1 MTVIN
6 TNTAS
11 LTAQY
16 HLSQVNKE
24 MEQAMERL
32 SSGQRVNSASDDAAG
47 LAIASKMD
55 AQIRGLTTAIRNAND
70 GISLAN
76 TAEGAMAE
84 VENMLQRMR
93 EIAVQSANGTYSST
107 DRANLDAEVQQ
118 LKAEIDRVV
127 DTTRF
132 NDVKLLDG
140 SYSGSLQ
147 IGAKGGETMSLAVAN
162 MATTSLGTSSSG
174 VTSLNAVEASATG
187 TAATENVVNLTF
199 NGNDSYSMTITLNNA
214 TEAADA
220 GATPVTA
227 VDQEISISNI
237 AMAGN
242 DATAIA
248 DAINLAIAGNATA
261 QNGGLN
267 LSGILS
273 AKAQGSMVTLTNKQ
287 GTEIDIT
294 SFSSTGA
301 GTMTV
306 NPVTN
311 TSAPSVTLDETNALT
326 GLENENSSAA
336 SNTTAALQLQEGK
349 AFQFRVNGTLIKV
362 DDTAAGRAASSS
374 GDLAGVKADAIAD
387 IKAAIEATSGAG
399 TATVTDTNSSAGNYI
414 TLNMTDT
421 SGNDIEITGFQKL
434 STSQVPNG
442 FITVN
447 ADVSGTTT
455 HTIDHDGYMST
466 DPTQASQTAINIDG
480 GKTGRITFSDQNL
493 KYTFALDVDADGT
506 VDADESFE
514 IDGLTKDF
522 SAELTRVANEISAQ
536 GGINV
541 TATNKSGVLEIVN
554 NNASGTGIVLDNTAQ
569 LSAPGVAA
577 VAEGTAY
584 FKPAVA
590 DANGMAND
598 TDTVNLVTGSNVSG
612 TNGTVATPSQM
623 SLTFSADDRYTFAID
638 KDGGS
643 TADATITA
651 DVTNGDL
658 GAVVNVINS
667 HSASTGITASVSGNA
682 VILEKADGTGFE
694 LHSFSSDSNGQIHA
708 ANAAGQGG
716 AALMQNA
723 TGGTSATIGAT
734 GAAVETEMTLTF
746 TEADTYS
753 FKITDGTSTATVRAT
768 EVQADDAAGT
778 ADNATDTNPEAEGI
792 KAEID
797 SALSAANMSHISVSI
812 TDDVITL
819 KNTLGGEMTVTNFKS
834 DGTGQMVVQPKT
846 GQGVGKI
853 LDDNGIAGSSS
864 AVSSLDVLS
873 STNSQTAIS
882 TIDRALENVASER
895 SKLGAAVNR
904 LDHTINNLSNVST
917 NTAAAKSRIVDA
929 DFAAETSNLTKNQIL
944 SQAATSMLAQANQ
957 SKQGIL
963 ALLQG

>member
-187 TAATENVVNLTF
+187 TAAVENVVNLTF

-214 TEAADA
+214 TQAADA
-220 GATPVTA
+220 ANTTTI
-227 VDQEISISNI
+227 DQEISISNI

-248 DAINLAIAGNATA
+248 DAINLAIAGNAAA
-261 QNGGLN
+261 QGGGVD

-301 GTMTV
+301 GTMNV

-311 TSAPSVTLDETNALT
+311 TSAPSVTLDETTALT
-326 GLENENSSAA
+326 GLANSNSSAA
-336 SNTTAALQLQEGK
+336 SNTTAALQLEEGK
-349 AFQFRVNGTLIKV
+349 SFQFRVNGTLVKV
-362 DDTAAGRAASSS
+362 DSTAAGLAAAT
-374 GDLAGVKADAIAD
+374 GGNLAGVISDAQAD

-399 TATVTDTNSSAGNYI
+399 KATVTNTNSNTGNAI
-414 TLNMTDT
+414 MLNMTDA

-434 STSQVPNG
+434 STSEVPDG

-447 ADVSGTTT
+447 MDVSGNTTYT
-455 HTIDHDGYMST
+455 VDNGEFFTETAATGGTALDID
-466 DPTQASQTAINIDG
+466 A
-480 GKTGRITFSDQNL
+480 GKTGRISFSNQNL
-493 KYTFALDVDADGT
+493 SYTLKLDADGDST
-506 VDADESFE
+506 FESYT
-514 IDGLTKDF
+514 IDGATKDF
-522 SAELTRVANEISAQ
+522 NTELTRVANEISAK
-536 GGINV
+536 GGV
-541 TATNKSGVLEIVN
+541 TLTATNKSGVLEIVN
-554 NNASGTGIVLDNTAQ
+554 NHASDAIAFEDAALV
-569 LSAPGVAA
+569 APGVSA

-584 FKPAVA
+584 FKPAVSGDNNLA
-590 DANGMAND
+590 DDADKVEM
-598 TDTVNLVTGSNVSG
+598 LTGSNVSG

-682 VILEKADGTGFE
+682 VIMEKADGTGFE
-694 LHSFSSDSNGQIHA
+694 LHSFSSESNGQIHA

-746 TEADTYS
+746 SEADTYS

>member
-187 TAATENVVNLTF
+187 TAAVENVVNLTF

-214 TEAADA
+214 TQAADA
-220 GATPVTA
+220 ANTTTI
-227 VDQEISISNI
+227 DQEISISNI

-248 DAINLAIAGNATA
+248 DAINLAIAGNAAA
-261 QNGGLN
+261 QGGGVD

-273 AKAQGSMVTLTNKQ
+273 AKAQGTMVTLTNKQ

-301 GTMTV
+301 GTMNV

-311 TSAPSVTLDETNALT
+311 TSAPSVTLDETTALT
-326 GLENENSSAA
+326 GLANSNSSAA
-336 SNTTAALQLQEGK
+336 SNTTAALQLEEGK
-349 AFQFRVNGTLIKV
+349 SFQFRVNGTLVKV
-362 DDTAAGRAASSS
+362 DSTAAGLAAAT
-374 GDLAGVKADAIAD
+374 GGNLAGVISDAQAD

-399 TATVTDTNSSAGNYI
+399 KATVTNTNSNTGNAI
-414 TLNMTDT
+414 MLNMTDA

-434 STSQVPNG
+434 STSEVPDG

-447 ADVSGTTT
+447 MDVSGNTTYT
-455 HTIDHDGYMST
+455 VDNGEFFTETAATGGTALDID
-466 DPTQASQTAINIDG
+466 A
-480 GKTGRITFSDQNL
+480 GKTGRISFSNQNL
-493 KYTFALDVDADGT
+493 SYTLKLDADGDST
-506 VDADESFE
+506 FESYT
-514 IDGLTKDF
+514 IDGATKDF
-522 SAELTRVANEISAQ
+522 NTELTRVANEIAAK
-536 GGINV
+536 GGV
-541 TATNKSGVLEIVN
+541 TLTATNKSGVLEIVN
-554 NNASGTGIVLDNTAQ
+554 NHASDAIAFEDAA
-569 LSAPGVAA
+569 LSAPGVSA

-584 FKPAVA
+584 FKPAVSGDNNLA
-590 DANGMAND
+590 DDADKVEM
-598 TDTVNLVTGSNVSG
+598 LTGSNVSG

-682 VILEKADGTGFE
+682 VIMEKADGTGFE
-694 LHSFSSDSNGQIHA
+694 LHSFSSESNGQIHA
-708 ANAAGQGG
+708 ANASGQGG

-746 TEADTYS
+746 SAADKYS

-768 EVQADDAAGT
+768 DVAADDDAGT

-797 SALSAANMSHISVSI
+797 AALSAANMSHISASI

-819 KNTLGGEMTVTNFKS
+819 KNTLGGELTVTNFKS

>member
-187 TAATENVVNLTF
+187 TAAVENVVNLTF

-214 TEAADA
+214 TQAADA
-220 GATPVTA
+220 ANTTTI
-227 VDQEISISNI
+227 DQEISISNI

-248 DAINLAIAGNATA
+248 DAINLAIAGNAAA
-261 QNGGLN
+261 QGGGVD

-273 AKAQGSMVTLTNKQ
+273 AKAQGTMVTLTNKQ

-301 GTMTV
+301 GTMNV

-311 TSAPSVTLDETNALT
+311 TSAPSVTLDETTALT
-326 GLENENSSAA
+326 GLANSNSSAA
-336 SNTTAALQLQEGK
+336 SSTTAALQLEEGK
-349 AFQFRVNGTLIKV
+349 SFQFRVNGTLVKV
-362 DDTAAGRAASSS
+362 DSTAAGLAAAT
-374 GDLAGVKADAIAD
+374 GGNLAGVISDAQAD

-399 TATVTDTNSSAGNYI
+399 KATVTNTNSNTGNAI
-414 TLNMTDT
+414 MLNMTDA

-434 STSQVPNG
+434 STSEVPDG

-447 ADVSGTTT
+447 MDVSGNTTYT
-455 HTIDHDGYMST
+455 VDNGEFFTETAATGGTALDID
-466 DPTQASQTAINIDG
+466 A
-480 GKTGRITFSDQNL
+480 GKTGRISFSNQNL
-493 KYTFALDVDADGT
+493 SYTLKLDADGDST
-506 VDADESFE
+506 FESYT
-514 IDGLTKDF
+514 IDGATKDF
-522 SAELTRVANEISAQ
+522 NTELTRVANEIAAK
-536 GGINV
+536 GGV
-541 TATNKSGVLEIVN
+541 TLTATNKSGVLEIVN
-554 NNASGTGIVLDNTAQ
+554 NHASDAIAFEDAA
-569 LSAPGVAA
+569 LSAPGVSA

-584 FKPAVA
+584 FKPAVSGDNNLA
-590 DANGMAND
+590 DDADKVEM
-598 TDTVNLVTGSNVSG
+598 LTGSNVSG

-682 VILEKADGTGFE
+682 VIMEKADGTGFE
-694 LHSFSSDSNGQIHA
+694 LHSFSSESNGQIHA
-708 ANAAGQGG
+708 ANASGQGG

-746 TEADTYS
+746 SAADKYS

-768 EVQADDAAGT
+768 DVAADDAAEAG
-778 ADNATDTNPEAEGI
+778 DTNHEAEDI

-797 SALSAANMSHISVSI
+797 AALSAANMSHISASI

-819 KNTLGGEMTVTNFKS
+819 KNTLGGELTVTNFKS

>member
-32 SSGQRVNSASDDAAG
+32 SSGQRINSAADDAAG

-174 VTSLNAVEASATG
+174 VTSLNAVEASASG

-214 TEAADA
+214 TQAAD
-220 GATPVTA
+220 TA
-227 VDQEISISNI
+227 NTTTIDQEISISNI

-248 DAINLAIAGNATA
+248 DAINLAIAGNAAA
-261 QNGGLN
+261 QGGGVD

-273 AKAQGSMVTLTNKQ
+273 AKAQGTMVTLTNKQ

-301 GTMTV
+301 GTMNV

-311 TSAPSVTLDETNALT
+311 TSAPSVTLDETTALT
-326 GLENENSSAA
+326 GLANSNSSAA
-336 SNTTAALQLQEGK
+336 SNTTAALQLEEGK
-349 AFQFRVNGTLIKV
+349 SFQFRVNGTLVKV
-362 DDTAAGRAASSS
+362 DSTAAGLAAAT
-374 GDLAGVKADAIAD
+374 GGNLAGVISDAQAD

-399 TATVTDTNSSAGNYI
+399 KATVTNTNSNTGTAI
-414 TLNMTDT
+414 MLNMTDA

-434 STSQVPNG
+434 STSEVPDG

-447 ADVSGTTT
+447 QDVSGTTAYT
-455 HTIDHDGYMST
+455 VDNGQFF
-466 DPTQASQTAINIDG
+466 TQEAGTATG
-480 GKTGRITFSDQNL
+480 GTQLEVAAGKTGRISFSNQNL
-493 KYTFALDVDADGT
+493 SYTLKLDAD
-506 VDADESFE
+506 ADSTFESYT
-514 IDGLTKDF
+514 IDGATKDF
-522 SAELTRVANEISAQ
+522 NTELTRVANEIAAK
-536 GGINV
+536 GGV
-541 TATNKSGVLEIVN
+541 TLTATNKSGVLEIVN
-554 NNASGTGIVLDNTAQ
+554 NHASNAITFEDAA
-569 LSAPGVAA
+569 LSSPGVSA

-584 FKPAVA
+584 FKPAVSGDNNLA
-590 DANGMAND
+590 DD
-598 TDTVNLVTGSNVSG
+598 TDKVEMLTGSNVSG

-623 SLTFSADDRYTFAID
+623 SLTFSADDRYTFSID

-682 VILEKADGTGFE
+682 VIMEKADGTGFE
-694 LHSFSSDSNGQIHA
+694 LHSFSSESNGQIHA
-708 ANAAGQGG
+708 ANASGQGG

-723 TGGTSATIGAT
+723 TGGTSATIGTT
-734 GAAVETEMTLTF
+734 GAAVETEMELTLNA
-746 TEADTYS
+746 ADKFS

-768 EVQADDAAGT
+768 DVAMAGSAVTTSEAAD
-778 ADNATDTNPEAEGI
+778 I
-792 KAEID
+792 LAEIN
-797 SALSAANMSHISVSI
+797 SALSSANMSHITAVDNSGA
-812 TDDVITL
+812 ITL
-819 KNTLGGEMTVTNFKS
+819 KNTLGGELTVTNFKS